1 MPNNFLPTSYQE
13 FIHLSRYSRWLP
25 KEGRRETWNET
36 VGRYF
41 NFFKEHLKD
50 MTGYE
55 LEDKDRKELEKMK
68 KKTRDG
74 IPYYDEL
81 PSAADDAADVMSKY
95 DRKR

>member
-1 MPNNFLPTSYQE
+1 MSKGSKRRPQKVSQKEFSNNWDKIFGIQ
-13 FIHLSRYSRWLP
+13 
-25 KEGRRETWNET
+25 KE
-36 VGRYF
+36 
-41 NFFKEHLKD
+41 
-50 MTGYE
+50 
-55 LEDKDRKELEKMK
+55 DRKELEKMK